1 MRVLAI
7 GLGGAG
13 NRIVDRLYDHDRRSK
28 VFCMSALAIDLDANT
43 LLQLDALPS
52 DSQVFFPPID
62 PANPYDV
69 ETNIDIEE
77 VMTRIQRID
86 TVEIDAILLFAGLG
100 GTMVDL
106 IPRIMPQMR
115 ETFLEPIFAVVTLP
129 RVGEGKKVSAK
140 AADDLEIIQELTDAT
155 IVFDNETWYKK
166 IRTSGTRGIADPFGN
181 ASYDRNPR
189 LVNSLLNEQIARR
202 IGLLLRA
209 GEFGSEGLDVG
220 ELVLDA
226 GEVLN
231 TLTGMGTVA
240 VGYAV
245 ERLHTSPLDILGF
258 WKTARQYME
267 GSHQRA
273 ARIVKLA
280 KRAIYEEI
288 SVPCDL
294 TSAQKALVLVAGP
307 SYELSL
313 KGFVTVRKWIDRS
326 IAGLEMRSGDYP
338 VKNTRFVGI
347 IIVLSGVQN
356 VPRVEELQLLREE
369 YRMEL
374 EGEAMHGGADEEFL
388 VVGGDAEM
396 ETGGWPAEDP
406 LAPFMVPSSGGDRVT
421 EDYSMPRKYDAPEK
435 HDEMLDLQ
443 GGRKGK
449 RHGEGDGVLRLNLSS
464 DHLKRTEDDD
474 RAVIVPGV
482 GKQAPRDITR
492 MTAVGLPQAPKDAA
506 LGATESHAFVKKP
519 KEVDL
524 KGIEVETL
532 PMAKDD
538 LLGGENIR
546 LRDMIKPANDGVF
559 NGGRL
564 RLKSVVQKAK
574 DDILEGKKVKLSD
587 VTTPVDSVLRGGKL
601 APKKAPKEIV
611 PGKGKISVFKDE
623 EEDEGGEEQTGG
635 IDWIM

>member
-13 NRIVDRLYDHDRRSK
+13 SRIVDRLYDHDRRSK
-28 VFCMSALAIDLDANT
+28 VFCMSALAIDLDTNT

-77 VMTRIQRID
+77 VMTRIQRVD
-86 TVEIDAILLFAGLG
+86 TVDIDAILIFAGLG

-129 RVGEGKKVSAK
+129 CVAEGKKCSAK
-140 AADDLEIIQELTDAT
+140 AADDLEMIQELTDAT

-166 IRTSGTRGIADPFGN
+166 IRTSGARGIADPFGN

-209 GEFGSEGLDVG
+209 GEFNNEGLDVG

-245 ERLHTSPLDILGF
+245 ERLHTSPLDILGS

-307 SYELSL
+307 SHELSL

-347 IIVLSGVQN
+347 IIVLADVQN
-356 VPRVEELQLLREE
+356 VPRIEELKLLREE
-369 YRMEL
+369 YRQEL
-374 EGEAMHGGADEEFL
+374 EEEAMHARTEEEFL
-388 VVGGDAEM
+388 VVGDNVEVG
-396 ETGGWPAEDP
+396 TGGWTREDP

-421 EDYSMPRKYDAPEK
+421 EEYSMPGKYDAPER
-435 HDEMLDLQ
+435 HDEMLELH
-443 GGRKGK
+443 GGKKTRK
-449 RHGEGDGVLRLNLSS
+449 REEDDGVLRLNLSS

-474 RAVIVPGV
+474 RPVIVSGV
-482 GKQAPRDITR
+482 GKQQPREITR
-492 MTAVGLPQAPKDAA
+492 MTSVGLPQAPKDSA
-506 LGATESHAFVKKP
+506 LGMTESHAFVKKP
-519 KEVDL
+519 KEVDFTGV
-524 KGIEVETL
+524 KVDTI

-538 LLGGENIR
+538 VLSGKGIH
-546 LRDMIKPANDGVF
+546 LRDTVKKANDDVF
-559 NGGRL
+559 NGGRI
-564 RLKSVVQKAK
+564 RLKDVVKKAK

-587 VTTPVDSVLRGGKL
+587 VTMPVDAVLRGKKI
-601 APKKAPKEIV
+601 APKKAPKEIK
-611 PGKGKISVFKDE
+611 PGKGKISVFEDTE
-623 EEDEGGEEQTGG
+623 ENGGEERTDGL
-635 IDWIM
+635 DWIT